1 MTTPAFQPLR
11 FDTQFLRVL
20 VADDAEIEIW
30 EGELTSG
37 EFLSPGRALD
47 RWRRGEISVAP
58 PMLILLREWGETG
71 DAERIGAIAHG
82 YERGKLHRIHFSPG
96 ILLAPLKTKTQLP
109 ATHTNTL
116 VVGEEKLYVIDPS
129 PTDLEEQERLFD
141 LLADLVAEGRT
152 IEGVLL
158 THYHPDHVGA
168 LGAMQARFPV
178 PAYAH
183 RDQMARLP
191 AARFGRTL
199 EHGDRFDLGEAP
211 DGTLGWK
218 LTVYHLPGHALGHL
232 AFQESRYGAIA
243 VGDLVS
249 TLSTILVD
257 PSDGH
262 LATYLESLRFLQSVT
277 TGTLYPGHGPPAREG
292 RTVIQKTLE
301 HRKSRETQ
309 LLANLTN
316 EPQPLQELLLRIYTD
331 VDPSVYPLAERSL
344 LSGLIKLEEE
354 GRVRKT
360 AAGYSLAL

>member
-20 VADDAEIEIW
+20 VPDDAEIDIW

-37 EFLSPGRALD
+37 EFLTPERALE

-58 PMLILLREWGETG
+58 PMVILLREWGERG
-71 DAERIGAIAHG
+71 DAGRIREIARG
-82 YERGKLHRIHFSPG
+82 YERGKLHRIYFSPG

-109 ATHTNTL
+109 ATHTNSL
-116 VVGEEKLYVIDPS
+116 VVGEERLFVIDPS
-129 PTDLEEQERLFD
+129 PTDPEEQERFFD
-141 LLADLVAEGRT
+141 LLRDLVAEGRT
-152 IEGVLL
+152 LSGILL

-168 LGAMQARFPV
+168 LGSMQERFPV
-178 PAYAH
+178 PAFAH

-191 AARFGRTL
+191 KARFGRTL
-199 EHGDRFDLGEAP
+199 EHGDRFDLGRAP
-211 DGTLGWK
+211 DGTPGWT
-218 LTVYHLPGHALGHL
+218 LTVYHVPGHALGHL

-262 LATYLESLRFLQSVT
+262 LATYLDSLRFLASVT

-292 RTVIQKTLE
+292 RIVIQKTLE
-301 HRKSRETQ
+301 HRKDRETQ
-309 LLANLTN
+309 LLATLTT
-316 EPQPLQELLLRIYTD
+316 EPQPLKELLRRIYTD
-331 VDPSVYPLAERSL
+331 VDPSVFPLAERSL

-354 GRVRKT
+354 GRARKT
-360 AAGYSLAL
+360 EAGYSLAP